1 MTGRDTLPE
10 ARPVSEVPT
19 ALLRTRL
26 DRDPSC
32 PRAQRGAPRGH
43 DTGRTAPVHRAALT
57 LRVTFCG
64 VRGSTPAPGA
74 DFVRYG
80 GNTSCVALSRDGAVP
95 QLLLDAGTG
104 ITAVT
109 PLLGGAPFMGSI
121 LLGHLHWD
129 HTHGLP
135 FFAGG
140 RDATRIKLF
149 LPEQGDSA
157 EAVLERCFSP
167 PHFPIV
173 PSQLGPGWSFNC
185 LAEGEHQIE
194 GFQVL
199 AREIPHKGG
208 RTFGYRITHGES
220 SVAYLSDH
228 SPTSLGAGPD
238 GLGERHDAVVALASG
253 VDILITDAQH
263 LAAQFPGVG
272 FLGHA
277 SVEYDVEVA
286 REIGVRTLV
295 LFHHDPSRTDDEI
308 DRILDHARDLAGDDL
323 EVVAAYEGL
332 VLELGTPDNK
342 RKA

>member
-1 MTGRDTLPE
+1 MSPGPAE
-10 ARPVSEVPT
+10 P
-19 ALLRTRL
+19 
-26 DRDPSC
+26 
-32 PRAQRGAPRGH
+32 
-43 DTGRTAPVHRAALT
+43 

-64 VRGSTPAPGA
+64 VRGSTPAPGP

-80 GNTSCVALSRDGAVP
+80 GHTSCVALSRGDHP
-95 QLLLDAGTG
+95 PELLLDAGTG

-109 PLLGGAPFMGSI
+109 PLLGGRPFTGSI

-140 RDATRIKLF
+140 RDATRIELF
-149 LPEQGDSA
+149 LPEQGESA

-173 PSQLGPGWSFNC
+173 PSELGPGWSFAG
-185 LAEGEHQIE
+185 LDEGEHEIE

-208 RTFGYRITHGES
+208 RTFGYRVTHAGTS
-220 SVAYLSDH
+220 IAYLSDH
-228 SPTSLGAGPD
+228 SPTSVGPGPD
-238 GLGERHDAVVALASG
+238 GLGERHDAILALATG
-253 VDILITDAQH
+253 ADALITDAQH
-263 LAAQFPGVG
+263 LASQFPGVG

-286 REIGVRTLV
+286 REAGVRTLV
-295 LFHHDPSRTDDEI
+295 LFHHDPWRTDGEIDEI
-308 DRILDHARDLAGDDL
+308 GRYAQRLAGDDL
-323 EVVAAYEGL
+323 EVRAAHEGL
-332 VLELGTPDNK
+332 VLEPGT
-342 RKA
+342 